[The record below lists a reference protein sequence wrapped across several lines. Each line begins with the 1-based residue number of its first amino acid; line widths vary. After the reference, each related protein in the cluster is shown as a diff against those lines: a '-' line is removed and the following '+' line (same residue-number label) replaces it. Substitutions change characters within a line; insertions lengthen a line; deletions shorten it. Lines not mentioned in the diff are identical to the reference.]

1 MSQSVNKVILIGFL
15 GAVPELK
22 FTAQGKAVATFSL
35 AVNERWKDSE
45 GTPQESVQWIRVVSF
60 GRLAEI
66 CGEYLTTG
74 RQVFIEGK
82 LQCRTWEDRS
92 GEKRKSI
99 EVLAHEMRIL
109 DSMNKNGSGSPV
121 PVQAQVVESEEAPF

>member
-1 MSQSVNKVILIGFL
+1 MSQSVNKVILVGFL

-22 FTAQGKAVATFSL
+22 FTAQGTAVATFSL

-121 PVQAQVVESEEAPF
+121 PVQAQVVECEEAPF

>member
-1 MSQSVNKVILIGFL
+1 MSQSVNKVILVGFL
-15 GAVPELK
+15 GVVPELK

>member
-1 MSQSVNKVILIGFL
+1 MSQSIDKVILVGFL
-15 GAVPELK
+15 GAGPELK
-22 FTAQGKAVATFSL
+22 FTAQGKAVATFNL

-45 GTPQESVQWIRVVSF
+45 GTPQESVQWFRIVSF

-66 CGEYLTTG
+66 CCEYLTTG

-82 LQCRTWEDRS
+82 LQCRTWGDRS
-92 GEKRKSI
+92 GEKRQSI

-109 DSMNKNGSGSPV
+109 DSMNRNGSGSPV
-121 PVQAQVVESEEAPF
+121 PVHAQVMEGEEVPF

>member
-1 MSQSVNKVILIGFL
+1 MSQSVNKVILVGFL

-121 PVQAQVVESEEAPF
+121 PVQAQVVEREEAPF

>member
-1 MSQSVNKVILIGFL
+1 MSQSVNKVILVGFL

-92 GEKRKSI
+92 GEKRKNI
-99 EVLAHEMRIL
+99 EVLAH
-109 DSMNKNGSGSPV
+109 
-121 PVQAQVVESEEAPF
+121 

>member
-1 MSQSVNKVILIGFL
+1 MAQSVNKVILVGFL
-15 GAVPELK
+15 GATPELK
-22 FTAQGKAVATFSL
+22 CTAQGKALATLSL

-45 GTPQESVQWIRVVSF
+45 GATQESVQWFRIVAF

-66 CGEYLTTG
+66 CGEYLTKG

-92 GEKRKSI
+92 GEKRKTI
-99 EVLAHEMRIL
+99 EVVAHEMRIL
-109 DSMNKNGSGSPV
+109 DSMNKNGSGRPAAL
-121 PVQAQVVESEEAPF
+121 QAQAGEGDEAPF

>member
-1 MSQSVNKVILIGFL
+1 MSQSVNKVILVGFL

-109 DSMNKNGSGSPV
+109 DSMNKNGSGSPG
-121 PVQAQVVESEEAPF
+121 PVRAQVVECEAAPF

>member
-1 MSQSVNKVILIGFL
+1 MSQSVNKVILVGFL

-109 DSMNKNGSGSPV
+109 DSMNKNGSGSPG
-121 PVQAQVVESEEAPF
+121 PVRAQVVESEGAPF

>member
-1 MSQSVNKVILIGFL
+1 MSQSVNKVILVGFL

>member
-1 MSQSVNKVILIGFL
+1 MSQSVNKVILVGFL

-35 AVNERWKDSE
+35 AVNERWKDSG

-121 PVQAQVVESEEAPF
+121 PVQAQVVECEEAPF

>member
-1 MSQSVNKVILIGFL
+1 MSQSVNKVILVGFL

-109 DSMNKNGSGSPV
+109 DSMNKNGSGSPG
-121 PVQAQVVESEEAPF
+121 PVRAQVVESEEAPF

>member
-121 PVQAQVVESEEAPF
+121 PVQAQVVECEEAPF

>member
-1 MSQSVNKVILIGFL
+1 MSQSVNKVILVGFL

-109 DSMNKNGSGSPV
+109 DSMNKNGSGSPG
-121 PVQAQVVESEEAPF
+121 PVQAQGVECEEAPF